1 MEKEC
6 IVLAH
11 RWINNNIEYYGRV
24 WDIDMYGPV
33 IVIEPPARETAI
45 YWMRVGL
52 YVEQSQIHKVYESPR
67 IGRWIETVSGL
78 PMRVRA
84 RSPTLTDYETDS
96 SEPWMDS
103 PHPTS
108 PRYIPEY
115 DASSQETEESNPS
128 TFYSPTS
135 PSSMNI
141 DSRCTSPQPQIEERL
156 SLPLVYAATET
167 NKIDYI
173 TID

>member
-11 RWINNNIEYYGRV
+11 RWINSNIEYYGRV
-24 WDIDMYGPV
+24 WEVDMYGPI
-33 IVIEPPARETAI
+33 IVVEPQPRELAI

-52 YVEQSQIHKVYESPR
+52 YVDQTQIHKVYESPR

-78 PMRVRA
+78 PIQVRS

-96 SEPWMDS
+96 SSASWIDS
-103 PHPTS
+103 QNNPISPSYQPTS
-108 PRYIPEY
+108 PLYECIGSPI
-115 DASSQETEESNPS
+115 
-128 TFYSPTS
+128 FSPTS
-135 PSSMNI
+135 PSSMPI
-141 DSRCTSPQPQIEERL
+141 DSCCASPQQQTEERL
-156 SLPLVYAATET
+156 SLPVVYAQIQADDV
-167 NKIDYI
+167 NYI